1 MTRKN
6 TRESN
11 PDQPVKR
18 SRPSKLSPARSVER
32 ASRDEPGKEPP
43 ERVRAP
49 VAAQRGEGD
58 EEGEEKKR
66 REEEEEGRRREKEKR
81 RRREERRRRGRV
93 RRNPLG

>member
-18 SRPSKLSPARSVER
+18 SKLSKLSPARSVER
-32 ASRDEPGKEPP
+32 ASRDEPGKEPT
-43 ERVRAP
+43 ERIRAP

-58 EEGEEKKR
+58 EKGEEKRR
-66 REEEEEGRRREKEKR
+66 REAEEEGRGREKEKR
-81 RRREERRRRGRV
+81 KGREGGREREGEWRRERD
-93 RRNPLG
+93 